1 MISSRSNVHA
11 HFSEKET
18 GSKPFAHPEGAVR
31 RELRESNMNNKAIAV
46 LAVVVMAISG
56 CAVAMSEQSEAADT
70 NLGTVYIDEE
80 KTTAEVEL
88 RFNELAYTTYD
99 SYAFNIIAYDIN
111 NYPDAKS
118 VYSDNIVS
126 GTSSSESKVAQDIV
140 VDGSTGALN
149 VAVEKSKVGI
159 YKVSVKNS
167 TSNGASSGT
176 YTIGLSLNVVP
187 TKDGAPMKDLD
198 PIDYKLVVNVR
209 SFDEISFTTDTN
221 ELIAG
226 VSGTIKLTQPSDDEK
241 QITETEYDWYAIGLK
256 PGLNIGIVDGS
267 LAIHGMT
274 ASSDSDILMNNV
286 VVVGRDANGNEVR
299 ETLGEITIKATPKI
313 TYTISVGDKEL
324 TPVNGNVYAF
334 ESGKGTPELTI
345 NAGADARA
353 ISVSVINITSGVRDT
368 KAYSDPM
375 DLSINGVG
383 RYVVEMTVYFDSTS
397 AVDRD
402 KTGLTT
408 TAIIEVFPNTTGAG
422 AGFIVVGG
430 N

>member
-111 NYPDAKS
+111 NYRDAKS

-126 GTSSSESKVAQDIV
+126 STSSSERKVAQDIV

-167 TSNGASSGT
+167 TANEDNGINGAQSGT

-187 TKDGAPMKDLD
+187 IKDGATVDLE
-198 PIDYKLVVNVR
+198 PIDYRLVVNVR
-209 SFDEISFTTDTN
+209 SFTPIDFSTEGTLT
-221 ELIAG
+221 AG
-226 VSGTIKLTQPSDDEK
+226 VGGSIILSTTQIDVTDYS
-241 QITETEYDWYAIGLK
+241 WYATGLK
-256 PGLNIGIVDGS
+256 PGLNIGIVEDN

-274 ASSDSDILMNNV
+274 ATSEESITMEKV
-286 VVVGRDANGNEVR
+286 VIVGRDVNGNEVR
-299 ETLGEITIKATPKI
+299 DTFENITIKATPKI
-313 TYTISVGDKEL
+313 TYTITVDGKKLD
-324 TPVNGNVYAF
+324 PVNGNVYMF
-334 ESGKGTPELTI
+334 ETGDGTPKLTI
-345 NAGADARA
+345 EYGEDARA
-353 ISVSVINITSGVRDT
+353 IAVSVIDTTNDTRTPVKYTNAGV
-368 KAYSDPM
+368 
-375 DLSINGVG
+375 DLPINGVG
-383 RYVVEMTVYFDSTS
+383 RYVVEMTVYFEANSDIINT
-397 AVDRD
+397 
-402 KTGLTT
+402 TGLTT
-408 TAIIEVFPNTTGAG
+408 IATIEVVPNITGAG

>member
-56 CAVAMSEQSEAADT
+56 CAVAMSEQSEAAVTD
-70 NLGTVYIDEE
+70 LGTVYIDEN
-80 KTTAEVEL
+80 KTTAEVEF

-99 SYAFNIIAYDIN
+99 SYAFNITAYEIN
-111 NYPDAKS
+111 DFANAKS
-118 VYSDNIVS
+118 VYSDNIES
-126 GTSSSESKVAQDIV
+126 GASSSESKTAQDIV
-140 VDGSTGALN
+140 VDESNGALN

-159 YKVSVKNS
+159 YKISVKNS
-167 TSNGASSGT
+167 TTPASSGT

-187 TKDGAPMKDLD
+187 IKDGATVDLD
-198 PIDYKLVVNVR
+198 PIDYRLVVNVR
-209 SFDEISFTTDTN
+209 SFDEINLTTNVN

-226 VSGTIKLTQPSDDEK
+226 VSGTIKLTQSGEDVK
-241 QITETEYDWYAIGLK
+241 QINVTDYDWYAIGLK

-274 ASSDSDILMNNV
+274 AASDEDVEMNDV
-286 VVVGRDANGNEVR
+286 VVVGRDAYGNEVR

-313 TYTISVGDKEL
+313 TYTISVGYKDL
-324 TPVNGNVYAF
+324 TPVIGYIYAF
-334 ESGKGTPELTI
+334 ESGKGTPVLTI
-345 NAGADARA
+345 VKGEDTRA
-353 ISVSVINITSGVRDT
+353 ISVSVINTTTGERETDE
-368 KAYSDPM
+368 YSDSM

-397 AVDRD
+397 AVDGTT
-402 KTGLTT
+402 TGLTT